1 MGNQRQL
8 DKVVEAFARREE
20 IQVGR
25 PLVWAVQFGLI
36 ALIVTVFWLLFRGE
50 ELEAVLERG
59 LIGFLL
65 FAATGYAA
73 GRLLE
78 KPPAVEPL
86 AALKR
91 EKPATTP
98 GTRRLGVTQ
107 LRPGMV
113 LAEPIP
119 KPDGEILIAEGS
131 VLSEPLLGVMRE
143 YEVSDAVV
151 KVAVEGEEHHE
162 QAAGS
167 RS

>member
-20 IQVGR
+20 IQLGR
-25 PLVWAVQFGLI
+25 PLLWAVQFGLI
-36 ALIVTVFWLLFRGE
+36 ALIVTVFWLLFQGE
-50 ELEAVLERG
+50 ELGAVFERG
-59 LIGFLL
+59 VVGFLL
-65 FAATGYAA
+65 FAGAGYAA

-78 KPPAVEPL
+78 RPPAVAPL

-91 EKPATTP
+91 EKPGTTP
-98 GTRRLGVTQ
+98 GTRRLGIDQ

-143 YEVSDAVV
+143 YEVTDAVV
-151 KVAVEGEEHHE
+151 NVAAEGEEHYE
-162 QAAGS
+162 QAAGN
-167 RS
+167 